1 MNRLFSK
8 LKWFH
13 TKSRFGLLL
22 LLLVAIV
29 WVGYLRHRDSKL
41 PEPFVAVKLWNGP
54 IHKLSSDDPTFQW
67 IFLQCHT
74 PLARLSSA
82 GQLKPLA
89 ARDVQKIAPRK
100 WRIALNSSRK
110 WSDSG
115 ESITAS
121 EFVRAFDG
129 IRKLVKSPELNHI
142 VSVQA
147 VAPDAIE
154 VTLEGTAGTLDRDLK
169 SLGSPWLI
177 AQKSEPKNIT
187 DMLSPP
193 CSGDFVIEDDGTDRE
208 SIVRFRRNPYSLNHS
223 SDFVQSLVLRNL
235 SSLLSENGQKSN
247 SDAATFLQTALNQQK
262 FSYADMSGVASG
274 RAMSYPEQ
282 LAYYLIANP
291 KGLFGKTSRHF
302 IHHAINRG
310 EITGALFDVQS
321 FQPMYRVV
329 PSVFVS
335 STGQRLSDAL
345 PPLNRESMED
355 ARRFMGTT
363 DSTKNQESKAK
374 ISGPIILVHPSEAR
388 LKPFVERYV
397 ARLRANF
404 HLEAKLV
411 ISGNSISDNGISDY
425 SASDNPWDLMIISI
439 PTDGGIATWAKAMHT
454 ALRRLISAEDLTLQ
468 RFEHLI
474 ARQNAWT
481 NEDIAALDGND
492 LDYGPVVPLGQFG
505 RGFLLSSKFV
515 NVGVTGDPTNDPDV
529 SNAQYRKP

>member
-41 PEPFVAVKLWNGP
+41 PEPFVAIKLWNGP

-89 ARDVQKIAPRK
+89 ARDVQKTAPRK
-100 WRIALNSSRK
+100 WRIALNSSRN

-154 VTLEGTAGTLDRDLK
+154 VTLEGTAGTIDRDLK
-169 SLGSPWLI
+169 SIGSPWLI

-193 CSGDFVIEDDGTDRE
+193 CSGDFVIENDGTDRE

-345 PPLNRESMED
+345 PPLNRESMDD

-363 DSTKNQESKAK
+363 DATKNQESKAK

-404 HLEAKLV
+404 HLEAKQV
-411 ISGNSISDNGISDY
+411 TSDSFTSD
-425 SASDNPWDLMIISI
+425 DPWDLMIVSI
-439 PTDGGIATWAKAMHT
+439 PTDGGMTTWANAMNDT
-454 ALRRLISAEDLTLQ
+454 LRQMAPSENLTLQ
-468 RFEHLI
+468 RFDHLI

-492 LDYGPVVPLGQFG
+492 LDYGPLVPLGQFG

-515 NVGVTGDPTNDPDV
+515 NVSVTGDPTNDPDV